1 MTYQATVIN
10 VMIATPSDVAK
21 ERQIVR
27 DVLHEWNVVHS
38 SDRRSVLMPLG
49 WETHSAPA
57 LGGRPQAIINEQ
69 VLRLAD
75 LLVAVF
81 WTRLGSPTGRAASG
95 TVEEI
100 QEHLDA
106 GKQVMLYFS
115 SAPVR
120 PDSVDDV
127 QYRALKNF
135 RAEMGGRGLVESYE
149 SMTEFHEKFSRQ
161 LALTVIRHWSP
172 AAESDKSH
180 SDGPI
185 SPPLGARIAGLSAD
199 AKTLLSETAADHG
212 GMLLVLQSFAGLQI
226 SVNSKQLVED
236 RDRRSEARW
245 RSAIDE
251 LVRSGYLEDRVGKG
265 EVFSLTH
272 AGFTA
277 AELLR
282 E

>member
-135 RAEMGGRGLVESYE
+135 RAEMGGAR
-149 SMTEFHEKFSRQ
+149 SRRI
-161 LALTVIRHWSP
+161 IRVDDRVP
-172 AAESDKSH
+172 REVQ
-180 SDGPI
+180 
-185 SPPLGARIAGLSAD
+185 PPTGS
-199 AKTLLSETAADHG
+199 
-212 GMLLVLQSFAGLQI
+212 
-226 SVNSKQLVED
+226 D
-236 RDRRSEARW
+236 RDSALESRRR
-245 RSAIDE
+245 I
-251 LVRSGYLEDRVGKG
+251 
-265 EVFSLTH
+265 
-272 AGFTA
+272 
-277 AELLR
+277 
-282 E
+282 